1 MKKQS
6 RQNRSEKINSITA
19 PENHLLPEENRAE
32 SDRWWKL
39 GVVVG
44 IWACLLL
51 ASQLVADFT
60 YNRWDNFEYFTTTP
74 LAAHSQWLKGVIP
87 FWNHYQL
94 LGEPLLA
101 NGMPS
106 ALYFP
111 YTVLLVLMRSLGLPD
126 EQFPLLV
133 ILSHLPLMG
142 VGWFLLMRFLGIR
155 ASLAWL
161 GAISISSSGYMTTYS
176 AVWIFVCPI
185 FTWLPWILLGVL
197 RLLLSQRSISGLF
210 FMTFGLTAIG
220 YVTHPQFIAYAWLF
234 VLLFAVFIS
243 HFWLRRWRTLS
254 RLILPALS
262 AVLLSAPAILP
273 VASLFPYTA
282 RTSSFSMEA
291 FLHRPANLSALLGML
306 TPVFR
311 IDNGFIIHNTSSVF
325 YQGAWVIP
333 ALLTAWLVFRQRKQI
348 VGKEKNSPRRKK
360 ALQETDPSQGLSA
373 TLKAASLVGL
383 IFLLFSLGKS
393 GGIYL
398 LTHWIPI
405 WSSFRWPLKFAPFA
419 LVAIGLA
426 GTIALELYTRNGHEV
441 SVKSRIQISSIV
453 LIICFVFLALYG
465 SETLLTVGGGLS
477 FIGGLLMIPAV
488 FWCDV
493 RKVRRGL
500 LLLGFMSVVGIT
512 ALTHS
517 LGMKMY
523 TEEYG
528 SVGPHELGI
537 DNRYRVLPLSPHR
550 WIPGQPSAMQQHGLF
565 HSATA
570 NNYYSLTG
578 HTTAMAPKWYLRY
591 IASNL
596 LGLIPRQNHNILLLS
611 HFLRTLNVRYLIVAK
626 DDKESIE
633 RVEGKQR
640 YKKMKELERV
650 FVYEDRGALPRV
662 YFADRI
668 KPFSESEFLK
678 GLIENNQSL
687 KTAFVEGV
695 NGNQVWAE
703 GKVKSSQ
710 WLDGGRVVLDIEAP
724 RGGFLV
730 ISQTYF
736 PQWKAFVDGK
746 ETPIFRVNGVVQGVE
761 ITQGASRVELVW
773 KSTAFVLGCWLAAFG
788 MILIIVVAYRRK
800 YAPVTSGNS

>member
-1 MKKQS
+1 V
-6 RQNRSEKINSITA
+6 
-19 PENHLLPEENRAE
+19 E

-51 ASQLVADFT
+51 ASQLVTDFT
-60 YNRWDNFEYFTTTP
+60 YNRWDNFEYHTTTVV
-74 LAAHSQWLKGVIP
+74 AAHSQWLKGVIP

-101 NGMPS
+101 NGQPS
-106 ALYFP
+106 VLYFP
-111 YTVLLVLMRSLGLPD
+111 YTVLLGFMRSLGLPD
-126 EQFPLLV
+126 KQFPLIV

-142 VGWFLLMRFLGIR
+142 LGWFLLMRFLGIR

-176 AVWIFVCPI
+176 AVLIFICPI

-197 RLLLSQRSISGLF
+197 RLLLRQGQISGLF
-210 FMTFGLTAIG
+210 LVTFGLTAIG
-220 YVTHPQFIAYAWLF
+220 YVAHPQFIAYAWLF

-243 HFWLRRWRTLS
+243 HFWLRKWQALS

-273 VASLFPYTA
+273 VVSLFPYTA

-291 FLHRPANLSALLGML
+291 FLHRSANLSALLGML

-311 IDNGFIIHNTSSVF
+311 IDNGFIIRNTSSIF

-333 ALLTAWLVFRQRKQI
+333 ALLTAWLVFRRGKQI
-348 VGKEKNSPRRKK
+348 VRSEKNSRRRKK
-360 ALQETDPSQGLSA
+360 ALKEADLSQGLSA
-373 TLKAASLVGL
+373 TLKASSLVGL

-393 GGIYL
+393 GVIYG
-398 LTHWIPI
+398 LTRWIPI

-426 GTIALELYTRNGHEV
+426 GTIALELYARNGHKV
-441 SVKSRIQISSIV
+441 SVRSRIQVSCFI
-453 LIICFVFLALYG
+453 LTICLVSLAING

-477 FIGGLLMIPAV
+477 FFVGLLMIPAV
-488 FWCDV
+488 FWCDIK
-493 RKVRRGL
+493 KVRRGL
-500 LLLGFMSVVGIT
+500 LLLGFMSAIGIT

-517 LGMKMY
+517 LGTRSLWGLGMKTY
-523 TEEYG
+523 TEEYS
-528 SVGPHELGI
+528 SVGPQELGI
-537 DNRYRVLPLSPHR
+537 DNHYRVLPLSWHR
-550 WIPGQPSAMQQHGLF
+550 WNPGQPSAMQQHGLF

-570 NNYYSLTG
+570 NKYYSLTG
-578 HTTAMAPKWYLRY
+578 TTTAMAPKWYLRY
-591 IASNL
+591 LSSNAW
-596 LGLIPRQNHNILLLS
+596 GLIPKHFYNELLSS
-611 HFLRTLNVRYLIVAK
+611 HFLRTLNVGYLIVAK

-633 RVEGKQR
+633 RVGGKQR
-640 YKKMKELERV
+640 FEKIKELERV
-650 FVYEDRGALPRV
+650 FVYQDRGALPRA

-668 KPFSESEFLK
+668 KPFSQYEFLK
-678 GLIENNQSL
+678 GLVGNNQGL

-695 NGNQVWAE
+695 NENQVGAQ
-703 GKVKSSQ
+703 GKVKSAQ
-710 WLDGGRVVLDIEAP
+710 WLDGGRVVLDVEAP
-724 RGGFLV
+724 NGGFLV

-736 PQWKAFVDGK
+736 PQWKAFVDGT
-746 ETPIFRVNGVVQGVE
+746 ETTLFRVNGVIQGVKVNPD
-761 ITQGASRVELVW
+761 ASRVELVW
-773 KSTAFVLGCWLAAFG
+773 KSTAFVLGCWLAAIG
-788 MILIIVVAYRRK
+788 MILLVVVAYSRRTDCK
-800 YAPVTSGNS
+800 GYGQVVESVK